1 MFHGA
6 KLRWFVVSLILFA
19 ALQALAAED
28 TRDWTDTSGKFKIK
42 GKFVS
47 LDDGQVTIEQE
58 DNRELQIPLKK
69 LCAVD
74 QKYVANAT
82 AKADD
87 NPFKAKS
94 DDSPFKT
101 KEAGA
106 AKSKARGRGKMASE
120 TAEPAGA
127 GGAPVAVDWSQAAS
141 ISLVA
146 PGEAWSVAGPKEAA
160 TFTTKLKNC
169 ALPPKTGFFESLKG
183 VAIGRGAA
191 KAAVG
196 FSVDEPKPVGVS
208 RVVLCDLATGKTSP
222 PASAPGIMAPLA
234 LHDDGAQIL
243 MKRDE
248 FGFGNQ
254 DRLEVWTLKGPKVTK
269 GASWIPY
276 DDAQGAARDVLWA
289 EFLDADRLAT
299 SSRAGKVVL
308 WKFPEIEPIC
318 KFSLVDGA
326 MPALSPDRKT
336 IAYCNGKEIGIFD
349 VDKQEVVAQQPT
361 PGQLQWPSLAFSP
374 SGKQLGCVAFDKVL
388 MWDVASGELKSTIPC
403 AGMPIHGQVDFPQ
416 DNFLLANGKLLFDLS
431 HQLKLWTYDG
441 GERARSVGGWTCFAL
456 SDGDKKPGVLL
467 ATQIPQA
474 AAKQLLEKALS
485 DSDLFV
491 VKAGAKV
498 KIDVSAVPAAEQE
511 RVKAA
516 LSKRLQAI
524 GCVSDDAGTV
534 RLIAMVDGP
543 KERAISYMHSGDYKV
558 QEYITK
564 AQFVYNDQVAWEASS
579 TNVPFFISLKKG
591 ENIGDH
597 LKAREKPDFA
607 FFDHVE
613 LPKFV
618 QKPTPKQGAT
628 GSVTLGQSRVT
639 ITGLQ

>member
-1 MFHGA
+1 
-6 KLRWFVVSLILFA
+6 
-19 ALQALAAED
+19 
-28 TRDWTDTSGKFKIK
+28 
-42 GKFVS
+42 
-47 LDDGQVTIEQE
+47 
-58 DNRELQIPLKK
+58 
-69 LCAVD
+69 
-74 QKYVANAT
+74 
-82 AKADD
+82 
-87 NPFKAKS
+87 
-94 DDSPFKT
+94 
-101 KEAGA
+101 
-106 AKSKARGRGKMASE
+106 
-120 TAEPAGA
+120 
-127 GGAPVAVDWSQAAS
+127 
-141 ISLVA
+141 
-146 PGEAWSVAGPKEAA
+146 
-160 TFTTKLKNC
+160 
-169 ALPPKTGFFESLKG
+169 
-183 VAIGRGAA
+183 
-191 KAAVG
+191 
-196 FSVDEPKPVGVS
+196 
-208 RVVLCDLATGKTSP
+208 
-222 PASAPGIMAPLA
+222 
-234 LHDDGAQIL
+234 
-243 MKRDE
+243 
-248 FGFGNQ
+248 
-254 DRLEVWTLKGPKVTK
+254 
-269 GASWIPY
+269 
-276 DDAQGAARDVLWA
+276 
-289 EFLDADRLAT
+289 
-299 SSRAGKVVL
+299 
-308 WKFPEIEPIC
+308 
-318 KFSLVDGA
+318 
-326 MPALSPDRKT
+326 
-336 IAYCNGKEIGIFD
+336 
-349 VDKQEVVAQQPT
+349 
-361 PGQLQWPSLAFSP
+361 
-374 SGKQLGCVAFDKVL
+374 
-388 MWDVASGELKSTIPC
+388 
-403 AGMPIHGQVDFPQ
+403 
-416 DNFLLANGKLLFDLS
+416 
-431 HQLKLWTYDG
+431 
-441 GERARSVGGWTCFAL
+441 VGGWTCFAL